1 MGWRDRVGRGEQ
13 QDGGLRWT
21 NKPGAVGC
29 PTQAP
34 HEPTH
39 PLRGCSYTAQVLRP
53 SLRCALPPGP
63 LSREQQTAPPCR
75 LWDATIFRRRGCRP
89 AELSPF
95 LQLCLPPTT
104 PPEVEMAEGRER
116 ERSLCRPCPSCTPLG
131 VPTGFGSLPPAP
143 AATARHRAGA
153 RHGGWCRPRFPACRI
168 RNAPG
173 TNRHGQNLKTYRG
186 ATFPTRTAPRPRAH
200 GAAQVT
206 TISVEGRLC
215 LGRQE
220 GRAF

>member
-1 MGWRDRVGRGEQ
+1 MAFHLLLEISPASSQHTRVPHRAITWLREVNAMGWRDRVGWGEQ

-153 RHGGWCRPRFPACRI
+153 QLRRTPGLGTEGGAGRGFQLAASGTRLGQTGTGRI
-168 RNAPG
+168 
-173 TNRHGQNLKTYRG
+173 
-186 ATFPTRTAPRPRAH
+186 
-200 GAAQVT
+200 
-206 TISVEGRLC
+206 
-215 LGRQE
+215 
-220 GRAF
+220 